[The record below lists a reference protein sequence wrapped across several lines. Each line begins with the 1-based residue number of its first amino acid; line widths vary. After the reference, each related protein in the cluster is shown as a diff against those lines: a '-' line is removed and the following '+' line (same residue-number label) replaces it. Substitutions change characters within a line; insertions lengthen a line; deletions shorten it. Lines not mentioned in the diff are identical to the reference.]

1 MPSEGDER
9 GPWPDEERRTEDAR
23 DIGRR
28 RRITDVDPSP
38 TVRDVERALAAHEL
52 EARVWRARHDERIK
66 QAEEQADY
74 NRELLDGMLKAVN
87 KMSGTLETV
96 ERYCLKIDGQ
106 TKPAG
111 KWDKAVSLG
120 ITLLIA
126 TLPVLAAYLA
136 FKGQVAQ
143 LTQGAK

>member
-1 MPSEGDER
+1 MAFDDEER
-9 GPWPDEERRTEDAR
+9 GPWPDEERRTEDAE

-28 RRITDVDPSP
+28 RRITDVDLPP
-38 TVRDVERALAAHEL
+38 TVRDVEKALAAHES
-52 EARVWRARHDERIK
+52 EAREWRARHDERLK
-66 QAEEQADY
+66 QAEEQAGY

-87 KMSGTLETV
+87 KMSGTLESV
-96 ERYCLKIDGQ
+96 EKYCLKIDGQ

-111 KWDKAVSLG
+111 RWDKAVSLG

-126 TLPVLAAYLA
+126 ALPVLAAYLA

-143 LTQGAK
+143 LTQGVK